1 MGELT
6 YVYAKRQW
14 SIAVSTSACGV
25 RGPRLESRRGRFAF
39 IATDTAIRSLGHGLR
54 LTAVTKSTQPCIP
67 SGSLNRV
74 RDSAAVRAGISPL
87 PGGR

>member
-1 MGELT
+1 MFTQNDSGL
-6 YVYAKRQW
+6 V
-14 SIAVSTSACGV
+14 VSTSACGV

-54 LTAVTKSTQPCIP
+54 LTAVTRSTQPCIP
-67 SGSLNRV
+67 PGSLNRV

>member
-1 MGELT
+1 MFTQSDSGLT
-6 YVYAKRQW
+6 
-14 SIAVSTSACGV
+14 VSTSAGGV

-67 SGSLNRV
+67 PRSLNRV

>member
-1 MGELT
+1 MFTQSDSGL
-6 YVYAKRQW
+6 V
-14 SIAVSTSACGV
+14 VSTSACGV

-39 IATDTAIRSLGHGLR
+39 IATDTAIRSLGHGLC

-67 SGSLNRV
+67 PGLLNRV